1 MVTRMLLQIIPL
13 QLIRGLA
20 EMGASFNYVIVPKKI
35 QLRKDLK
42 KFYEDTKQKLFDK
55 YGEDF
60 EGYSG
65 DMAVD
70 NGELEIKEDLKLDLT
85 RLGLPK
91 YKKVLT
97 KNSFNEDYSV
107 VEKMMDLVSEH
118 VEKWGPSIAIRV
130 NDQWVICGSYSD

>member
-1 MVTRMLLQIIPL
+1 MAIRMLLQIIPL
-13 QLIRGLA
+13 PLTIGLA
-20 EMGASFNYVIVPKKI
+20 EMGASFNYVVVPKKI
-35 QLRKDLK
+35 QSEKDLV
-42 KFYEDTKQKLFDK
+42 KFYEDTKQKLFDE

-70 NGELEIKEDLKLDLT
+70 NGELEIKEDLKLDL
-85 RLGLPK
+85 PK

-97 KNSFNEDYSV
+97 KNSFNEDDSV

-118 VEKWGPSIAIRV
+118 VEKWGPSIAIRA

>member
-1 MVTRMLLQIIPL
+1 
-13 QLIRGLA
+13 
-20 EMGASFNYVIVPKKI
+20 MGASFNYVVVPKKI
-35 QLRKDLK
+35 QSEKDLV
-42 KFYEDTKQKLFDK
+42 KFYEDTKQKLIDE

-70 NGELEIKEDLKLDLT
+70 NGELEIKEDLKLDL
-85 RLGLPK
+85 PK

-97 KNSFNEDYSV
+97 KNSFNEDGRV

-118 VEKWGPSIAIRV
+118 VEKWGPSIAIKV

>member
-1 MVTRMLLQIIPL
+1 
-13 QLIRGLA
+13 
-20 EMGASFNYVIVPKKI
+20 MGSSFNYVIVPKKI
-35 QLRKDLK
+35 QSRKDLK
-42 KFYEDTKQKLFDK
+42 KFYLDTQQKLFEK

-85 RLGLPK
+85 RLGIPK

-107 VEKMMDLVSEH
+107 VEKMMDLVNGH

>member
-1 MVTRMLLQIIPL
+1 
-13 QLIRGLA
+13 
-20 EMGASFNYVIVPKKI
+20 MGASFNYVVVPKKI
-35 QLRKDLK
+35 QSEKDLV
-42 KFYEDTKQKLFDK
+42 KFYEDTKQKLFDE

-70 NGELEIKEDLKLDLT
+70 NGELEIKENLKLD
-85 RLGLPK
+85 LPK

-107 VEKMMDLVSEH
+107 VEKMMDLVSDH

>member
-1 MVTRMLLQIIPL
+1 MDSRP
-13 QLIRGLA
+13 
-20 EMGASFNYVIVPKKI
+20 N
-35 QLRKDLK
+35 
-42 KFYEDTKQKLFDK
+42 TKQKLFDE

-70 NGELEIKEDLKLDLT
+70 NGELEIKENLKLD
-85 RLGLPK
+85 LPK

-107 VEKMMDLVSEH
+107 VEKMMDLVSDH

>member
-1 MVTRMLLQIIPL
+1 
-13 QLIRGLA
+13 
-20 EMGASFNYVIVPKKI
+20 MGASFNYVVVPKKI
-35 QLRKDLK
+35 QSEKDLV
-42 KFYEDTKQKLFDK
+42 KFYEDTKQKLIDQ

-70 NGELEIKEDLKLDLT
+70 NGELEIKEDLKLDL
-85 RLGLPK
+85 PK

-97 KNSFNEDYSV
+97 KNSFNEDDSV

-118 VEKWGPSIAIRV
+118 VEKWGPSIAIKV

>member
-1 MVTRMLLQIIPL
+1 
-13 QLIRGLA
+13 
-20 EMGASFNYVIVPKKI
+20 MGASFNYVIVPKKI
-35 QLRKDLK
+35 QSEKDLV
-42 KFYEDTKQKLFDK
+42 KFYEDTKQKLFDE

-70 NGELEIKEDLKLDLT
+70 NGELEIKEDLKLDL
-85 RLGLPK
+85 PK

-97 KNSFNEDYSV
+97 KNSFNEDDSV

-118 VEKWGPSIAIRV
+118 VEKWGPSIAIRA